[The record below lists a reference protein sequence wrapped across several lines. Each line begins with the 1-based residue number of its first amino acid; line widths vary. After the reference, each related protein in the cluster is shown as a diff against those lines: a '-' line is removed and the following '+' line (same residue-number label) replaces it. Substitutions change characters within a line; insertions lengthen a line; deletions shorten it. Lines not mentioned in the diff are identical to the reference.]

1 MANLNRVML
10 IGRLTR
16 DPETRHIQSGMS
28 VTNFGLAVNR
38 SYRKKDSDEMVE
50 ETTFIDIEA
59 WGKTGETFARY
70 MKKGRQAY
78 IEGRL
83 KFDSWE
89 KDGQKRSKLLVVM
102 DEFQFLDSGQG
113 AGGQGGGGPGGG
125 SGGGGE
131 GMNAPRPRPA
141 RAPANA
147 GGGGPDGGGGT
158 GPVGETPQ
166 DDYAKFDNDIPF

>member
-28 VTNFGLAVNR
+28 VTNFGLAINR
-38 SYRKKDSDEMVE
+38 SYRKKDSEEMVE
-50 ETTFIDIEA
+50 ETTFVDVEA
-59 WGKTGETFARY
+59 WGKAGETFAKY

-113 AGGQGGGGPGGG
+113 GGQGGGEG
-125 SGGGGE
+125 GGGGE
-131 GMNAPRPRPA
+131 GASRPRLA
-141 RAPANA
+141 RAPARA
-147 GGGGPDGGGGT
+147 GGGDGGGQQGGG

>member
-1 MANLNRVML
+1 MANLNKVML

-16 DPETRHIQSGMS
+16 DPETRHTQGGNS

-38 SYRKKDSDEMVE
+38 TYRKKDSDEQIE
-50 ETTFIDIEA
+50 ETTFVDVEA

-89 KDGQKRSKLLVVM
+89 KDGQKRSKLTVVM
-102 DEFQFLDSGQG
+102 EEFQFLDSGQG
-113 AGGQGGGGPGGG
+113 GGQGGGPGGG
-125 SGGGGE
+125 GGGMGE
-131 GMNAPRPRPA
+131 GAPRPRPPA
-141 RAPANA
+141 RAPARQ
-147 GGGGPDGGGGT
+147 DGGGGGGHEGG

>member
-50 ETTFIDIEA
+50 ETTFIDVEA

-78 IEGRL
+78 VEGRL
-83 KFDSWE
+83 KYDQWE
-89 KDGQKRSKLLVVM
+89 KDGQKRSKLTVVM
-102 DEFQFLDSGQG
+102 EEFQFLDSGQN
-113 AGGQGGGGPGGG
+113 GQGGPGG
-125 SGGGGE
+125 GGGGE

-147 GGGGPDGGGGT
+147 GGGGHDVGSGA

>member
-16 DPETRHIQSGMS
+16 DPETKSLQSGMT
-28 VTNFGLAVNR
+28 VTSFGLAVNR

-50 ETTFIDIEA
+50 ETTFIDVEA

-89 KDGQKRSKLLVVM
+89 KDGQKRSKLTVVM
-102 DEFQFLDSGQG
+102 EEFQFLDSGQG
-113 AGGQGGGGPGGG
+113 GGAGGGGGGM
-125 SGGGGE
+125 GGGE
-131 GMNAPRPRPA
+131 GASRPRPA
-141 RAPANA
+141 RQPARQD
-147 GGGGPDGGGGT
+147 GGGGPEGGPSG

>member
-50 ETTFIDIEA
+50 ETTFIDVEA

-89 KDGQKRSKLLVVM
+89 KDGQKRSKLNVVM

-113 AGGQGGGGPGGG
+113 AGAQGGGGG
-125 SGGGGE
+125 GGGGE

-141 RAPANA
+141 RAPAQA
-147 GGGGPDGGGGT
+147 VGGMGGGQEDGAGP